1 MSGGSLLHAATVL
14 SRDARQ
20 QRLLTSDIHQLLPVV
35 RWKKVAF
42 CEKAEAFLSL
52 AGSKRQKQMEILGR
66 PILKLRS
73 LLFLFIEGLLLL
85 LRWHIH
91 PMEGKY
97 GTHSKKTERS

>member
-1 MSGGSLLHAATVL
+1 MSGGALFHAATVL
-14 SRDARQ
+14 SSDARQ

-35 RWKKVAF
+35 HWKKVAF

-73 LLFLFIEGLLLL
+73 LLFLFIEGLLL
-85 LRWHIH
+85 RWHIH

-97 GTHSKKTERS
+97 GAHSKKTERS